1 MDMVS
6 FLSGVVAVL
15 LVESLAL
22 IYATEWMREKI
33 RRGAEEQKK

>member
-22 IYATEWMREKI
+22 IYATEWMRKEI
-33 RRGAEEQKK
+33 RRGAEKK